1 MATDPNNPGNFGNL
15 MGQAIG
21 WGRDQWQR
29 EKVKQANAE
38 RAALR
43 QRNLAEA
50 ARNQAESNRLR
61 AELRFERNQFAADGM
76 NLEVVAQA
84 YAWALDDLAKHYN
97 ISRERVEQKI
107 LEYRERL
114 AHYNPVHRRIALSSS
129 EEAAA
134 YSALSIEQQ
143 AEFDYVGSAERKPRF
158 LDWLDTKI
166 AQERVEQNPQVSP
179 DGPRTKRASGT
190 WIAKDFYKELS

>member
-15 MGQAIG
+15 IGQAIG
-21 WGRDQWQR
+21 WGRDQWER

-43 QRNLAEA
+43 KRNLAEA
-50 ARNQAESNRLR
+50 ARNQAEIDRLD
-61 AELRFERNQFAADGM
+61 EKLRFERNQAYAEAA
-76 NLEVVAQA
+76 NLEVIAQA
-84 YAWALDDLAKHYN
+84 YAWALDDLAKHHK
-97 ISRERVEQKI
+97 IPREKVEAKI

-114 AHYNPVHRRIALSSS
+114 ANYKSGHHRRALSTQD
-129 EEAAA
+129 EAAA
-134 YSALSIEQQ
+134 WSALSIAQR

-166 AQERVEQNPQVSP
+166 AQERVEQNSQIPP

-190 WIAKDFYKELS
+190 WIAKDFYKELN

>member
-15 MGQAIG
+15 IGNAIG
-21 WGRDQWQR
+21 WGRDQWER
-29 EKVKQANAE
+29 EKQKQANAE

-43 QRNLAEA
+43 KRNLAEA
-50 ARNQAESNRLR
+50 ARNQAEIDRLD
-61 AELRFERNQFAADGM
+61 EKLRFERNQFAADGM
-76 NLEVVAQA
+76 NLETIAQA
-84 YAWALDDLAKHYN
+84 YAWALDDLAKHYK
-97 ISRERVEQKI
+97 IPRERVEQKV

-114 AHYNPVHRRIALSSS
+114 ANYKLIHYRKALSSP

-134 YSALSIEQQ
+134 YGALSIDQQ

-166 AQERVEQNPQVSP
+166 AQERVEQDPQISP

-190 WIAKDFYKELS
+190 WVAKDFYKELN

>member
-15 MGQAIG
+15 MGKAIQL
-21 WGRDQWQR
+21 GRQQWAY
-29 EKVKQANAE
+29 EKQKQANAE
-38 RAALR
+38 RAA
-43 QRNLAEA
+43 QRKHNLAEA
-50 ARNQAESNRLR
+50 ARNQAEIDRLD
-61 AELRFERNQFAADGM
+61 EKLRFERNQFAADGM

-84 YAWALDDLAKHYN
+84 YAWALGDLAKHYK
-97 ISRERVEQKI
+97 IPREKVEAKI

-114 AHYNPVHRRIALSSS
+114 AHYNPIHRRIALSSP
-129 EEAAA
+129 EEAAT

-143 AEFDYVGSAERKPRF
+143 ADFDYVGSTERKPRF

-190 WIAKDFYKELS
+190 WVAKDFYKELN

>member
-50 ARNQAESNRLR
+50 ARNQAEIDRLD
-61 AELRFERNQFAADGM
+61 EKLRFERNQFLADAA
-76 NLEVVAQA
+76 NLEVIAQA
-84 YAWALDDLAKHYN
+84 YAWALDDLAKHYK
-97 ISRERVEQKI
+97 IPRERVEQKV

-114 AHYNPVHRRIALSSS
+114 AHYKSGHHRRALSSP

-134 YSALSIEQQ
+134 YQALSLDQQ
-143 AEFDYVGSAERKPRF
+143 SEFDYVGSAERKPCF

-166 AQERVEQNPQVSP
+166 AQERVEQNPQIPP

-190 WIAKDFYKELS
+190 WIAKDFYKELN

>member
-1 MATDPNNPGNFGNL
+1 MATGPNNPGNFGNL
-15 MGQAIG
+15 MGKAIQL
-21 WGRDQWQR
+21 GRQQWAY
-29 EKVKQANAE
+29 EKQKQANAE

-43 QRNLAEA
+43 QRNLSEA
-50 ARNQAESNRLR
+50 ARNQAEIDRLD
-61 AELRFERNQFAADGM
+61 EKLRFERNQFAADAA
-76 NLEVVAQA
+76 NLEVIAEA
-84 YAWALDDLAKHYN
+84 YAWALNDLAEHYK
-97 ISRERVEQKI
+97 IPRERVEQKI

-114 AHYNPVHRRIALSSS
+114 ANYKSGHHRRALSTP
-129 EEAAA
+129 EEVAA

-166 AQERVEQNPQVSP
+166 AQERVEQNPQIPP

-190 WIAKDFYKELS
+190 WVAKDFYRN

>member
-15 MGQAIG
+15 IGQAIG

-43 QRNLAEA
+43 KRNLAEA
-50 ARNQAESNRLR
+50 ARNQAESDRLR
-61 AELRFERNQFAADGM
+61 EQLRFERNQAYAEAA
-76 NLEVVAQA
+76 NLEVIAQA
-84 YAWALDDLAKHYN
+84 YAWALDDLAKHYK
-97 ISRERVEQKI
+97 IPRERVEQKV

-114 AHYNPVHRRIALSSS
+114 ANYKSGHHRRALSTPD
-129 EEAAA
+129 EAAA
-134 YSALSIEQQ
+134 WSALSIEQQ
-143 AEFDYVGSAERKPRF
+143 AEFDYVGNAERKPRF

-166 AQERVEQNPQVSP
+166 AQERVEQDAQIPP
-179 DGPRTKRASGT
+179 DGPRTKRANGT
-190 WIAKDFYKELS
+190 WVAKDFYKELN

>member
-15 MGQAIG
+15 IGQAIG

-43 QRNLAEA
+43 KRNLAEA
-50 ARNQAESNRLR
+50 ARNQAEIDRLD
-61 AELRFERNQFAADGM
+61 EKLRFERNQFAADGM
-76 NLEVVAQA
+76 NLETIAQA
-84 YAWALDDLAKHYN
+84 YAWALDDLAKHHK
-97 ISRERVEQKI
+97 IPRERVEQKV

-114 AHYNPVHRRIALSSS
+114 ANYKLIHYRKALSSP
-129 EEAAA
+129 EEAVA
-134 YSALSIEQQ
+134 YSALSIDQQ
-143 AEFDYVGSAERKPRF
+143 AEFDYVGSGARKPRF

-166 AQERVEQNPQVSP
+166 AQERVEQDPQISP

-190 WIAKDFYKELS
+190 WVAKDFYKELN